1 MGIGVIFEEAGA
13 GFGEGGVFLL
23 SEAQHFHALLAL
35 DELDEFKGFFGVF
48 GSARNDED
56 IEIENS

>member
-1 MGIGVIFEEAGA
+1 MGIGVIFKEAGA

-23 SEAQHFHALLAL
+23 PEAKHLHAFLAL
-35 DELDEFKGFFGVF
+35 DELDELKGFFGVF